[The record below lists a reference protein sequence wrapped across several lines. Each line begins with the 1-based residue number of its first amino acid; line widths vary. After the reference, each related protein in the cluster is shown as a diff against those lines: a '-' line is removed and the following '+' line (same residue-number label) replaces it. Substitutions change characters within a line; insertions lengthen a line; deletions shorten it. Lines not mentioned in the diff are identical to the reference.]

1 MTDSRSTI
9 TRRSVLRGALFTA
22 AAVPFGVTLASC
34 ATGGGGGDDDPT
46 TDGGGDATEPA
57 DASNP
62 FGIEEGSSVETV
74 IFNGG
79 YGVDYVEFAAE
90 IFNEMWGG
98 EATVE
103 PTTEITAA
111 LQPRFVAG
119 DPPDLVDNSGAQS
132 MGFGA
137 ILDQLEDLTDV
148 VDAPNLE
155 GTPIRDTLIAPNVL
169 DSGVY
174 DGKLAAINYVL
185 TLYAVWYSGSLF
197 EENGWTAP
205 TTWAEAKELGAAAQE
220 KGLYLFA
227 WGKEAATYYQT
238 LAIDSAIK
246 QGGDEVRLAL
256 ENLEEGCWSKD
267 AVQAVFTAMKEII
280 DAGYFKPGGSGTEF
294 KTAQAQWSLD
304 QEALLYPSGS
314 WIENEMKPNTADNFQ
329 MMGVPTFVVD
339 DSSAMPKTA
348 LHSEAGEPFIVPSD
362 AANVAGGKEIL
373 RIMLSKEAAS
383 NFAKTKLAPTVIAD
397 TVPEDGFGST
407 ALVAQSEM
415 LRAAGSDTFTHKFV
429 GLYGLN
435 QAQLVV
441 WNAFLDGSKSVEE
454 LTSDL
459 QAITDEAR
467 STQEVIPVS

>member
-1 MTDSRSTI
+1 MSDSKSSF
-9 TRRSVLRGALFTA
+9 TRRNVLRGALFTA
-22 AAVPFGVTLASC
+22 AAVPFGLASC
-34 ATGGGGGDDDPT
+34 ATGGGGDDDET
-46 TDGGGDATEPA
+46 TDGGDESSAPA

-62 FGIEEGSSVETV
+62 FGIEEGSNVETV

-79 YGVDYVEFAAE
+79 YGVDYVEFATA

-119 DPPDLVDNSGAQS
+119 DPPDLIDNSGAQS

-137 ILDQLEDLTDV
+137 ILEQIEDLTDV

-155 GTPIRDTLIAPNVL
+155 GTTIRDTLIAPNVL

-185 TLYAVWYSGSLF
+185 TVYGVWYSKSLF
-197 EENGWTAP
+197 DANGWTAP
-205 TTWAEAKELGAAAQE
+205 TTWAEALELGAAAQE
-220 KGLYLFA
+220 QGKFLFA

-267 AVQAVFTAMKEII
+267 AVQAVFTAMKEIV
-280 DAGYFKPGGSGTEF
+280 DAGYVKPGGSGTF
-294 KTAQAQWSLD
+294 FTDAQAQWSLD
-304 QEALLYPSGS
+304 QDALMYPSGS
-314 WIENEMKPNTADNFQ
+314 WIENEMKDNTADDFQ
-329 MMGVPTFVVD
+329 MMGVPSFVVD
-339 DSSAMPKTA
+339 DSSALPAAA

-373 RIMLSKEAAS
+373 RIMLSNEAAT
-383 NFAKTKLAPTVIAD
+383 NFAKTKLAPTVIKD
-397 TVPEDGFGST
+397 TVPADGFGST
-407 ALVAQSEM
+407 ALVSQVDM
-415 LRAAGSDTFTHKFV
+415 LGAAGSDTFTHKFV

-467 STQEVIPVS
+467 NTQEVIPVS

>member
-1 MTDSRSTI
+1 MSDSKSSF
-9 TRRSVLRGALFTA
+9 TRRNVLRGALFTA
-22 AAVPFGVTLASC
+22 AAVPFGLASC
-34 ATGGGGGDDDPT
+34 ATGGGGGDDDET
-46 TDGGGDATEPA
+46 TDGGDESSAPA

-62 FGIEEGSSVETV
+62 FGIEEGSNVETV

-79 YGVDYVEFAAE
+79 YGVDYVEFATA

-119 DPPDLVDNSGAQS
+119 DPPDLIDNSGAQS

-137 ILDQLEDLTDV
+137 ILEQIEDLTDV

-155 GTPIRDTLIAPNVL
+155 GTTIRDTLIAPNVL

-185 TLYAVWYSGSLF
+185 TVYGVWYSKSLF
-197 EENGWTAP
+197 DANGWTAP
-205 TTWAEAKELGAAAQE
+205 TTWAEALELGAAAQE
-220 KGLYLFA
+220 QGKFLFA

-267 AVQAVFTAMKEII
+267 AVQAVFTAMKEIV
-280 DAGYFKPGGSGTEF
+280 DAGYVKPGGSGTF
-294 KTAQAQWSLD
+294 FTDAQAQWSLD
-304 QEALLYPSGS
+304 QDALLYPSGS
-314 WIENEMKPNTADNFQ
+314 WIENEMKDNTADDFQ
-329 MMGVPTFVVD
+329 MMGVPSFVVD
-339 DSSAMPKTA
+339 DSSALPAAA

-373 RIMLSKEAAS
+373 RIMLSNEAAT
-383 NFAKTKLAPTVIAD
+383 NFAKTKLAPTVIKD
-397 TVPEDGFGST
+397 TVPADGFGST
-407 ALVAQSEM
+407 ALVSQVDM
-415 LRAAGSDTFTHKFV
+415 LGAAGSDTFTHKFV

-467 STQEVIPVS
+467 NTQEVIPVS